1 MSNLDV
7 GFFND
12 PSVPYSA
19 KLGATALMLRAV
31 PHYPKRGVN
40 KNIVVFETDLGL
52 NSGFCP
58 VFFDIGNA
66 DSIGNLN
73 CKSKAQQISNEHF
86 DCIGIIEGKYDDEKV
101 AEMCAKEFKVRH
113 KENFNDEAL
122 KDNIGPISRRLETY
136 FDTWFAQDPT
146 TFNPVVYDNAKKFI
160 SEHAIDVYNNGGV
173 GKTARALREAQA
185 TQNDDKKK
193 RTMMEAQAQA

>member
-12 PSVPYSA
+12 PNVPYSA

-40 KNIVVFETDLGL
+40 KNIVVFETNIGL

-58 VFFDIGNA
+58 IMFDIGNA

-73 CKSKAQQISNEHF
+73 SKSKAQQISNEHF
-86 DCIGIIEGKYDDEKV
+86 DCSGIIEGKYDDEKV
-101 AEMCAKEFKVRH
+101 AEMCAKEFKVSDFSV
-113 KENFNDEAL
+113 KNFSE
-122 KDNIGPISRRLETY
+122 KS
-136 FDTWFAQDPT
+136 
-146 TFNPVVYDNAKKFI
+146 KKFKPV
-160 SEHAIDVYNNGGV
+160 EFVYG
-173 GKTARALREAQA
+173 E
-185 TQNDDKKK
+185 KKK
-193 RTMMEAQAQA
+193 